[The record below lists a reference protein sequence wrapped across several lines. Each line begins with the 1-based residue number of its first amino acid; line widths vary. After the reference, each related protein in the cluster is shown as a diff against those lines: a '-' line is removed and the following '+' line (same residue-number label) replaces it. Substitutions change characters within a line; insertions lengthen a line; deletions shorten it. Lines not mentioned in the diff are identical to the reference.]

1 MLMNEDLDLTSKPPE
16 KKWYSKRWLW
26 YLILALVILGSGLAV
41 FIRSYSKA
49 HTESEYSEDKLPAI
63 KVVILNGCGY
73 VQLAAEFAAALS
85 HKNIDVV
92 SLGDTPRPIY
102 DKSIIVVRKGDMQD
116 LQRLQKMTGIERW
129 TSALNEFHSADFDI
143 IVGRDYESFIK

>member
-1 MLMNEDLDLTSKPPE
+1 MNEDLDLTSKPLE
-16 KKWYSKRWLW
+16 KKWYSKPWLL
-26 YLILALVILGSGLAV
+26 YLILALVILGLGLAV
-41 FIRSYSKA
+41 FIRSYSKG
-49 HTESEYSEDKLPAI
+49 HTDGEYSEDQLPAI

-102 DKSIIVVRKGDMQD
+102 DKSIIVVRRGDMQD

-129 TSALNEFHSADFDI
+129 TSALNEYHSADFDI

>member
-1 MLMNEDLDLTSKPPE
+1 MNEDLDLTISPPE
-16 KKWYSKRWLW
+16 KKWFSKRWLW
-26 YLILALVILGSGLAV
+26 LLILAIVVLGLAAML
-41 FIRSYSKA
+41 FFRSYTKDSG
-49 HTESEYSEDKLPAI
+49 SEAYSEDQLPAI

-73 VQLAAEFAAALS
+73 EQVASEFAAALS
-85 HKNIDVV
+85 HKNIEVV
-92 SLGDTPRPIY
+92 SLGDTPHPTY

-129 TSALNEFHSADFDI
+129 TSALNEYHSADFDI